1 MYVCIY
7 IYIMTCCI
15 IYIVIYGERSGGG
28 LEGMVIYIYIYIMAY
43 CIITIAIYGEKVWR
57 GAGVAWCIKYSIE
70 YIE

>member
-1 MYVCIY
+1 MVK
-7 IYIMTCCI
+7 
-15 IYIVIYGERSGGG
+15 G
-28 LEGMVIYIYIYIMAY
+28 LEGAGRYGVIYIYIYIMAY